1 MLQLQ
6 EVLSQADK
14 KTIHD
19 SAIELL
25 VKVGFLCNH
34 AETLEYFR
42 AAGCTIGPELPK
54 PRRARQVLFTAEI
67 VADALEN
74 APTQFTLYPTSPG
87 YQELVFSGE
96 QSYFVSQ
103 GGDYVWDY
111 RDGSLRPTEVR
122 DLVGMSRLID
132 ACDTVGANF
141 PAVYWFYDLVPQD
154 RYDRYGLWDI
164 FMPTECL
171 HCGKPKADVYS
182 TATAT
187 EVPTFLR
194 TWQLCAG
201 GEEAFRQKPCG
212 TLMVA
217 PTSPFFIEGR
227 LGPED
232 PWGQAD
238 SLVLMARAGAP
249 INIEPCGNLGISGP
263 VTVAGLVTQSIA
275 EFLGLN
281 VAVQAI
287 NPGNPVML
295 NDYTGSIDMSTG
307 QKQEVRPEANL
318 VHIGLT
324 EMAHHLGFPI
334 STVNCSGAVEADA
347 QVGWESMAIILSQVL
362 AGTDLIGSF
371 GGLVTD
377 DVFDPR
383 ALLMANE
390 MAGWV
395 RHFVKGFTVDEK
407 TVPVDLMVELGSAP
421 LGGNFLGTEHT
432 LRLYRETLWQP
443 SKLTNRLAR
452 DAWVDAGSSS
462 VTDRAWKMIEE
473 TLSTYEPK
481 VPESQQAALR
491 DLVAEVLD
499 RERIVGDEAKRIMES
514 TYWRG

>member
-1 MLQLQ
+1 MLRLKK
-6 EVLSQADK
+6 VLSKKDK
-14 KTIHD
+14 KKIYR
-19 SAIELL
+19 SAITLL
-25 VKVGFLCNH
+25 EKVGFLCNH

-42 AAGCTIGPELPK
+42 AAGCAIGPEQAK
-54 PRRARQVLFTAEI
+54 PRKARQVLFTGEI
-67 VADALEN
+67 VADALEK

-87 YQELVFSGE
+87 YEELVFSGD

-111 RDGSLRPTEVR
+111 RNGDLRPAETR

-132 ACDTVGANF
+132 ACEHVGGCF
-141 PAVYWFYDLVPQD
+141 PAVYWLYDLVPQD
-154 RYDRYGLWDI
+154 QYERYGVWDI
-164 FMPTECL
+164 FQPTQCL
-171 HCGKPKADVYS
+171 HCGKPKFDVYS

-201 GEEAFRQKPCG
+201 GEEAFREKPCG
-212 TLMVA
+212 SLFVA
-217 PTSPFFIEGR
+217 PTSPLFIEGR

-238 SLVLMARAGAP
+238 SLVLMAGAGAP

-263 VTVAGLVTQSIA
+263 VTVAGLITQSIA

-324 EMAHHLGFPI
+324 EMTHYLGVPI

-371 GGLVTD
+371 GGLATD

-395 RHFVKGFTVDEK
+395 RHFAKGFAVDEE
-407 TVPVDLMVELGSAP
+407 TIPLDLMVELGSAP
-421 LGGNFLGTEHT
+421 LGGNFLGARHT
-432 LRLYRETLWQP
+432 LQLYRETLWQP
-443 SKLTNRLAR
+443 SILTNRLAR
-452 DAWVDAGSSS
+452 DAWVAAGRSS
-462 VTDRAWKMIEE
+462 VTDRAWEIVRE
-473 TLSTYEPK
+473 TLSSYEPK
-481 VPESQQAALR
+481 VPETQQAELR
-491 DLVAEVLD
+491 DLVSEVLD
-499 RERIVGDEAKRIMES
+499 REGIVGDEAKQIMES
-514 TYWRG
+514 TYWQG